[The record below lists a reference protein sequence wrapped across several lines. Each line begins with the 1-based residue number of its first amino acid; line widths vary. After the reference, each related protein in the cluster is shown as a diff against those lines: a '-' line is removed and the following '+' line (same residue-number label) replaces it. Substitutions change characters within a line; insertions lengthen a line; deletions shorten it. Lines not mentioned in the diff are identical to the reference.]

1 MCGIVG
7 MITGSSNGFS
17 WGEAGMFRDMLVID
31 TLRGF
36 DSTGVFGVSNRGNM
50 GLVKAA
56 QNGATFVQ
64 TKEFKEFNDQLQQFG
79 MFAVGHNRAA
89 TRGEVNDVNAHPFC
103 VDDKIVLV
111 QNGTYKGDHSHHKK
125 TAVDSEAV
133 AHVLAENDDV
143 EKALQKI
150 NAAYALVWYNI
161 HTKTLNII
169 RNDERPMY
177 ITYTE
182 TGGVVFASEPEIILM
197 AAARNNVKLKEAP
210 YLIKE
215 GGLVTYVIDPEE
227 QTYKD
232 DYKEINYKF
241 DYKQAPP
248 FRQTH
253 RHPYSGYYDV
263 DWQSPSQ
270 HRQTIP
276 EVGTKEHKFGID
288 SVEYSLHHYI
298 TLDKFN
304 EGYRF
309 TEKQVDTLVQAYNGN
324 QAQRIVVQLEDYLP
338 CNPHKNCSTFF
349 VFGKKFA
356 IDTNAPTAL
365 FYTMLRNTT
374 EIDVINL
381 VAEEFVDVS
390 PITPVKQRL
399 GLIGDQPAF
408 MASVY
413 CTNMVPITAQE
424 NAAQHAH

>member
-1 MCGIVG
+1 MV
-7 MITGSSNGFS
+7 TGFSNGFS
-17 WGEAGMFRDMLVID
+17 WGESGMFRDMLVID

-50 GLVKAA
+50 GLVKGA
-56 QNGATFVQ
+56 QNGASFVQ
-64 TKEFKEFNDQLQQFG
+64 TKEYKEFNDQLQQFG

-89 TRGEVNDVNAHPFC
+89 TRGEVNDANAHPFC

-125 TAVDSEAV
+125 TEVDTEAV
-133 AHVLAENDDV
+133 AHVLADNDDV

-161 HTKTLNII
+161 HTKTLHII

-177 ITYTE
+177 ISYTA
-182 TGGVVFASEPEIILM
+182 TGGVVFASEPEIILT
-197 AAARNNVKLKEAP
+197 AAARNNVNLKEAP

-215 GGLVTYVIDPEE
+215 GELVTYVIDPEE
-227 QTYKD
+227 KTYTAD
-232 DYKEINYKF
+232 CNAINYKF
-241 DYKQAPP
+241 DHKQAPP
-248 FRQTH
+248 FRHTQ
-253 RHPYSGYYDV
+253 RHPYSGYYDTEG
-263 DWQSPSQ
+263 QSPTQ
-270 HRQTIP
+270 HRKIIHE
-276 EVGTKEHKFGID
+276 EVTPPHKFGVD

-304 EGYRF
+304 AGYRF

-324 QAQRIVVQLEDYLP
+324 PQQRIVVQLEDYLP
-338 CNPHKNCSTFF
+338 CNAHKDCSTFF

-374 EIDVINL
+374 EMDIMNL